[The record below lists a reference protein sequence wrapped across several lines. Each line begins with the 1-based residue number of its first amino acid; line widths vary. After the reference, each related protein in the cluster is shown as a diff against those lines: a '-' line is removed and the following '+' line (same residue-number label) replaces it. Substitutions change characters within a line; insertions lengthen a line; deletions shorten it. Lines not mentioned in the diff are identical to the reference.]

1 MVKTKVEITKE
12 DLQKID
18 DLKNGI
24 GCLSKEIMYTD
35 ENNESYCVG
44 LLSISP
50 QRIAHEG
57 RILKD
62 FYVKVSLSLAGYE
75 DEPEI
80 KSLSGLEYVTKS
92 EYLDK
97 SLMMKHSLV
106 NPREGEEVE
115 VEIIKLDC

>member
-24 GCLSKEIMYTD
+24 GCLSKEIMYT
-35 ENNESYCVG
+35 
-44 LLSISP
+44 
-50 QRIAHEG
+50 
-57 RILKD
+57 
-62 FYVKVSLSLAGYE
+62 